1 MDDKPALSVRGVSC
15 LEVPPDLARFTV
27 SVSSRHADRR
37 TALEVLSARSDGIR
51 EVIDAAGP
59 AVEKRESGGLH
70 LWPETGADGDAIRAY
85 AGSVTTSVVVNDFAV
100 LGDLMVRLALREQCH
115 VAGPYWQLRPDSE
128 HAAEARRAAVRDGL
142 RRARQYAD
150 SLGARIDSL
159 VDLTDT
165 AEDSYGPVP
174 PPAATAEHGEP
185 HPELPSFDVELR
197 PLTVRAEV
205 RLRVTI
211 TTPDL
216 SG

>member
-1 MDDKPALSVRGVSC
+1 MDDKPALSVRGVAC

-27 SVSSRHADRR
+27 SVSSRHPDRR
-37 TALEVLSARSDGIR
+37 STLEMLSARSDGIR
-51 EVIDAAGP
+51 EVIDAAGA
-59 AVEKRESGGLH
+59 AVATRESGGLH
-70 LWPETGADGDAIRAY
+70 LWPELDGDTVRAY
-85 AGSVTTSVVVNDFAV
+85 AASVTTSVVVDDFDV

-115 VAGPYWQLRPDSE
+115 VAGPYWQLRPDSD

-142 RRARQYAD
+142 RRAREYAD

-159 VDLTDT
+159 LDLTDT
-165 AEDSYGPVP
+165 ADQVPEPAPVAVP
-174 PPAATAEHGEP
+174 PVGLGEP
-185 HPELPSFDVELR
+185 HAELPSFDVELR

-205 RLRVTI
+205 RLRVRI

>member
-1 MDDKPALSVRGVSC
+1 MDDKPSLSVRGVAC

-27 SVSSRHADRR
+27 SVSSRHPDRR

-51 EVIDAAGP
+51 ELIDAAGA

-70 LWPETGADGDAIRAY
+70 LWPEAGDGRETVPVY
-85 AGSVTTSVVVNDFAV
+85 AGSVTTSVVVNDFDV
-100 LGDLMVRLALREQCH
+100 LGDLMVRLALRDQCH
-115 VAGPYWQLRPDSE
+115 VAGPYWRLRPDSD
-128 HAAEARRAAVRDGL
+128 HAAQARREAVRDGL

-150 SLGARIDSL
+150 SLGAKIESL

-165 AEDSYGPVP
+165 AEDEPSPLPVP
-174 PPAATAEHGEP
+174 ATVEAGDP
-185 HPELPSFDVELR
+185 HAELPSFDVELR

-211 TTPDL
+211 STPDL